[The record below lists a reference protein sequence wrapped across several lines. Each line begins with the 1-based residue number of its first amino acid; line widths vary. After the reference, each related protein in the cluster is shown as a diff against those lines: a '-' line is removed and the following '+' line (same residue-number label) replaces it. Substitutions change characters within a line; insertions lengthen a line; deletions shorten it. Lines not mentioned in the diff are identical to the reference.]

1 LSFWLSAWPWSAQLH
16 KIAKASFDERK
27 MAAAAADMGM
37 LAMCIA
43 GGFMM
48 WDKKQRVRVAGAA
61 PARPC
66 PAPP

>member
-1 LSFWLSAWPWSAQLH
+1 
-16 KIAKASFDERK
+16 

-61 PARPC
+61 PAWPC